1 MKKAT
6 MLLCILLG
14 AHMAMAQ
21 HADVQNPVTRK
32 NNIKVEYN
40 YHLVGLSQQS
50 DAFSKTVGNEIGIE
64 YNRSLSQSFDVGAR
78 LAVRDV
84 TYATLNP
91 QTLRADGSGSDLAFA
106 FGANAYYHFLP
117 VPDAGRT
124 GWNGY
129 AAARAGLCIADKVRF
144 EYSLGIGTEYFIT
157 PMWGLFVETGWGNPF
172 FMRIGV
178 ADNPAH
184 LQLHGGVTVRF

>member
-1 MKKAT
+1 MKKVT
-6 MLLCILLG
+6 MLLCILLS

-21 HADVQNPVTRK
+21 HADVQNPATRK
-32 NNIKVEYN
+32 NNVKVEYN
-40 YHLVGLSQQS
+40 YHLVSLSQQS
-50 DAFSKTVGNEIGIE
+50 EAFSKTVGNEIGIE
-64 YNRSLSQSFDVGAR
+64 YNRSLSQSFDVGVR
-78 LAVRDV
+78 FAVRDA
-84 TYATLNP
+84 TYAKLNP
-91 QTLRADGSGSDLAFA
+91 QTLHVDGSGTDLACS

-129 AAARAGLCIADKVRF
+129 AAARAGLGLADKLRF

-157 PMWGLFVETGWGNPF
+157 PMWGLFVETGWGNAF
-172 FMRIGV
+172 FMQTDVR
-178 ADNPAH
+178 DNPAH